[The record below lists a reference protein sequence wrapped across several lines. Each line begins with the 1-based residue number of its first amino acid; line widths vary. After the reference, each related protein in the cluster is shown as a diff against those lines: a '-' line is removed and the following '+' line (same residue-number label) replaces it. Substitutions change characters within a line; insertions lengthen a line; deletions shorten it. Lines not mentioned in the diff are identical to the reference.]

1 MSFEPVV
8 PVRAYQRVVEQI
20 EAAIL
25 SRELRPGDRLP
36 SERELMANFQVSRST
51 VREALRVLD
60 SKGMVRS
67 RPGDPRGPE
76 VRSLDGASVRSS
88 LTALTRVHGGRL
100 VDVLQFRM
108 IIEGSAY
115 GLAARLHDEAGLAA
129 IEDAMAAMEAA
140 VGGDPAAFTLAD
152 VTFHDAVA
160 SASGNELVRLSGQ
173 AVRDAVI
180 DLVEREIV
188 SSEDAAQAMA
198 ANCRD
203 HREALAAVR
212 DRDAVTAT
220 RLGREHIIR
229 HYSHLLSAD
238 DQERIRA
245 ALDDA

>member
-8 PVRAYQRVVEQI
+8 PVRAYERVVEQI
-20 EAAIL
+20 ESAIL

-36 SERELMANFQVSRST
+36 SERELMARFQVSRST

-76 VRSLDGASVRSS
+76 VRSLDGASLRSS

-115 GLAARLHDEAGLAA
+115 ALAARFHDDAGLAT
-129 IEDAMAAMEAA
+129 IETAMATMEAA

-152 VTFHDAVA
+152 VAFHDAVA
-160 SASGNELVRLSGQ
+160 AAAGNDLLRLAGQ

-180 DLVEREIV
+180 DLVRREIV
-188 SSEDAAQAMA
+188 ENGAEAMA
-198 ANCRD
+198 ANCRA

-212 DRDAVTAT
+212 ARDATSAA
-220 RLGREHIIR
+220 RLGRSHILG
-229 HYSHLLSAD
+229 HYGHLLSAD
-238 DQERIRA
+238 ERTRIEA
-245 ALDDA
+245 ALGDA

>member
-8 PVRAYQRVVEQI
+8 PVRAYERVVEQI
-20 EAAIL
+20 ESAIL

-36 SERELMANFQVSRST
+36 SERELMSRFQVSRST

-115 GLAARLHDEAGLAA
+115 ALAARFHDDAGLTA
-129 IEDAMAAMEAA
+129 IEDAMDAMEAA
-140 VGGDPAAFTLAD
+140 VGGDAAAFTLAD
-152 VTFHDAVA
+152 VAFHDAVA
-160 SASGNELVRLSGQ
+160 SASGNDLLRLAGQ

-180 DLVEREIV
+180 DLVRREIV
-188 SSEDAAQAMA
+188 EAKDGGEAMA

-203 HREALAAVR
+203 HREALAALR
-212 DRDAVTAT
+212 SRDAETAA
-220 RLGREHIIR
+220 RLGRSHILG
-229 HYSHLLSAD
+229 HYGHLLQPE

-245 ALDDA
+245 ALGDA